1 MVEPSH
7 VPVLLDEVLHFLDP
21 KPGEHFIDGTVGL
34 GGHAKEL
41 VARVLPGG
49 RLLAIDRDQDNL
61 SFAKKRLAAHADH
74 VVFVHDSFAHL
85 ATHVYAHGFSHA
97 CGVLLDLGFSSVHV
111 DDPSR
116 GFSFQ
121 TDGPLDMRYDRT
133 QELTAEVIVN
143 GWTKEELV
151 RIFRLYGEE
160 RHAMKIADTIVRA
173 RRNEKITTTMALVEL
188 IASAGF
194 PRRGKIH
201 PATRIFQALRI
212 AVNDELG
219 ELERALPQALE
230 VLASGGRL
238 VVVSFHSLEDGMV
251 KRFFKQHN
259 GKELTVL
266 TKHVVTPSED
276 EIKRNPRARS
286 AKLRVAEKR

>member
-7 VPVLLDEVLHFLDP
+7 VPVLLDDVLRFLDP
-21 KPGEHFIDGTVGL
+21 KPGEFFIDGTVGL

-49 RLLAIDRDQDNL
+49 RLLAVDRDQDNL
-61 SFAKKRLAAHADH
+61 SLAKKRLAAHADR

-85 ATHVYAHGFSHA
+85 AAQAYAHGFSHA
-97 CGVLLDLGFSSVHV
+97 RGVLLDLGFSSHHV

-151 RIFRLYGEE
+151 RIFRVYGEE
-160 RHAMKIADTIVRA
+160 RFAAKIAEAIVRA
-173 RRNEKITTTMALVEL
+173 RRRERIMTTLALAEL
-188 IASAGF
+188 IASVL

-201 PATRIFQALRI
+201 PATRVFQALRI

-219 ELERALPQALE
+219 EIERALPQALE
-230 VLASGGRL
+230 ALAPGGRL
-238 VVVSFHSLEDGMV
+238 AVISFHSLEDRAV
-251 KRFFKQHN
+251 KRFFKQHD

-266 TKHVVTPSED
+266 TKHVVTPTED

-286 AKLRVAEKR
+286 AKLRAVEKR